1 MQAYRLTCVTLC
13 VCQLH
18 SALDLGFDMP
28 WYGRK
33 YNRVQISG
41 NGYLV
46 LLPSP
51 SPSPSPADDDAVGV
65 LLDDDL
71 GTANSTH
78 ECCAPLDSIHMDHGE
93 AIIAPYYTD
102 LDPTIENEEGTSG

>member
-1 MQAYRLTCVTLC
+1 
-13 VCQLH
+13 
-18 SALDLGFDMP
+18 MP

-51 SPSPSPADDDAVGV
+51 SPTDDDAMGV
-65 LLDDDL
+65 LLDDDGL
-71 GTANSTH
+71 GSANSTH
-78 ECCAPLDSIHMDHGE
+78 ECCAPLDSIHTDHGE

-102 LDPTIENEEGTSG
+102 LDPTIENEERTSG